1 MRFFLRLSR
10 VIVGVLFI
18 FSGLIKANDPL
29 GLSYKMQEFFEI
41 WGWHALNDFSLALSI
56 IMITFEILA
65 GIAVL
70 VGWRMQLFSW
80 LLLLLTIFFTF
91 LTGYAVFSGK
101 IKECGCFGDC
111 IPLTANQSFI
121 KDLILMVFILVI
133 FAFRK
138 QIRSRIAPSLSLSVL
153 TLSLI
158 STLGFQW
165 YVLKYLPV
173 VDCLPY
179 KVGKNI
185 SQQMKIPDG
194 SIPDSTEITFVYQK
208 AGKEIEFTST
218 NFPEDFDEATYTFIK
233 RYDKVLRKGNA
244 QIPIRDFALS
254 TMSGTDTT
262 EALLTAPGYA
272 GLIFTKGFDDG
283 SSSWENEFSSLKSAL
298 DKQAIP
304 ASFVTNDYENL
315 NAWITR
321 HNTAAGIPVLK
332 CDFVAIKTAA
342 RANPTFYLLNQG
354 NIVGKWSYAD
364 FDKAG
369 NYIKTLKGN
378 DGVTNTGDNH
388 NQ

>member
-1 MRFFLRLSR
+1 
-10 VIVGVLFI
+10 
-18 FSGLIKANDPL
+18 
-29 GLSYKMQEFFEI
+29 
-41 WGWHALNDFSLALSI
+41 
-56 IMITFEILA
+56 
-65 GIAVL
+65 
-70 VGWRMQLFSW
+70 
-80 LLLLLTIFFTF
+80 
-91 LTGYAVFSGK
+91 
-101 IKECGCFGDC
+101 
-111 IPLTANQSFI
+111 
-121 KDLILMVFILVI
+121 MVFILVI

-138 QIRSRIAPSLSLSVL
+138 QIRSRIAPSLSMSVL

-158 STLGFQW
+158 ATLGFQW

-208 AGKEIEFTST
+208 AGKDVEFTST
-218 NFPEDFDEATYTFIK
+218 NFPADFDETTYTFVK

-262 EALLTAPGYA
+262 EALLTAPGYS
-272 GLIFTKGFDDG
+272 GLIFTKGFDEG
-283 SSSWENEFSSLKSAL
+283 LSSWEAEYSHLKSAL

-304 ASFVTNDYENL
+304 ASFVTNDYENV
-315 NAWITR
+315 NAWIAN
-321 HNTAAGIPVLK
+321 HKAPVGFPVLK

-354 NIVGKWSYAD
+354 SIIGKWSYAD
-364 FDKAG
+364 FDKAAAFI
-369 NYIKTLKGN
+369 NALKK
-378 DGVTNTGDNH
+378 
-388 NQ
+388 